1 MIDVVKLH
9 QFRPFLGRHD
19 GKSATNIPYI
29 FPVQKFK
36 NSSRSLFHLSS
47 IKKKEV
53 IEKKKLLA
61 PRFIF
66 KYRKGISPREKVS
79 LSCRGNRRIIRG
91 KTEKKSRVPWQLF
104 PPPTPFFLFFLSPHY
119 FRYSYSNN
127 LRSSYLSNGVIQHT
141 RVYNGERLIK
151 SNGCCRRAWGGEGR
165 GVVLARWNSRFS
177 NNGVESVML
186 FAPSPLIIPQIR
198 NFLPR
203 TGSSFLPSNCSPD
216 PGVVPEPPPR

>member
-19 GKSATNIPYI
+19 GKPATNIPYI

-104 PPPTPFFLFFLSPHY
+104 PPPTPFFLFFLSPPL
-119 FRYSYSNN
+119 FS
-127 LRSSYLSNGVIQHT
+127 LFIFKQSSIELFIQRCYPTHQSLQRGKVDKIK
-141 RVYNGERLIK
+141 RVL
-151 SNGCCRRAWGGEGR
+151 
-165 GVVLARWNSRFS
+165 
-177 NNGVESVML
+177 
-186 FAPSPLIIPQIR
+186 
-198 NFLPR
+198 
-203 TGSSFLPSNCSPD
+203 
-216 PGVVPEPPPR
+216 